1 MFVNA
6 HKCAVCVPSLLCSHH
21 VMPPQAD
28 ARGRPPRCLV
38 TLAAPS
44 PPIPLLCL
52 HCLCTCHTALLQPVY
67 REHRKR
73 GWGQGARGPLLR
85 IPYSFPLDRSPTRP
99 PRFLVGTSACVRVLC
114 VSMCVCIS
122 LRCFRRGMPLQAP
135 RATLTHSFT
144 HSAHVPPCQS
154 LGETDLHLHQT
165 TQRPLR

>member
-1 MFVNA
+1 MKQHLDTVIDSHGQFEKGLTSA
-6 HKCAVCVPSLLCSHH
+6 SELKSLLFSSSSDHSI
-21 VMPPQAD
+21 Q
-28 ARGRPPRCLV
+28 
-38 TLAAPS
+38 
-44 PPIPLLCL
+44 PLSSALL
-52 HCLCTCHTALLQPVY
+52 IHFQGALITALLQPVY